1 MAVRIRLST
10 LPGQDPG
17 ELRFTLAW
25 AAPAE
30 AEEVPC
36 MPARLDY
43 GDGTAVDLGLLCP
56 PTAVTWHEQRQFDLG
71 LHRYAGPGPYTAHLR
86 WGDAVAEAFAA
97 PGARAAL
104 RSPGRAPVVVLFALA
119 PVAGQPLQRL
129 AKLRVEGLASGQRL
143 RLDGGAA
150 QVRWLSEVSGG
161 AQAAEF
167 LLDYAKPGPYRVTL
181 DALDADGFWLATLA
195 ESPLELA
202 FPEQARVAAE
212 PAAPFQQ
219 ETPAAPSTTEALAEP
234 QPWLPYRYVKPI
246 RYGIHTYA
254 SPGGGAVRRSVNPG
268 IYLSVRA
275 ETAAAGDR
283 WFRTA
288 EDDWIAASAVT
299 FFRTS
304 ELRGVVLD
312 GTPVPPPPPPPPPPP
327 TEARHG
333 IVTSATLN
341 VRGRPGVSADNPPVA
356 TLAAGAAV
364 TIYEERTVAGA
375 AWYRIGESRWVHS
388 GYVRLVSA
396 PEPPPPPPPAGA
408 HRGVVT
414 ATTLNVRARPGIAA
428 GNPSVAAAARRRRG
442 HRVRDTNG
450 RGGCVVSHRRWTLGH
465 QHLGAAA

>member
-1 MAVRIRLST
+1 MA
-10 LPGQDPG
+10 
-17 ELRFTLAW
+17 
-25 AAPAE
+25 
-30 AEEVPC
+30 
-36 MPARLDY
+36 
-43 GDGTAVDLGLLCP
+43 LL
-56 PTAVTWHEQRQFDLG
+56 
-71 LHRYAGPGPYTAHLR
+71 
-86 WGDAVAEAFAA
+86 
-97 PGARAAL
+97 
-104 RSPGRAPVVVLFALA
+104 ALA

-129 AKLRVEGLASGQRL
+129 AKLRVEGLASGQRV

-150 QVRWLSEVSGG
+150 QARWLSEAGG
-161 AQAAEF
+161 GVQAAEF

-195 ESPLELA
+195 ESPLELV
-202 FPEQARVAAE
+202 FPEEALVAAE
-212 PAAPFQQ
+212 PAAPLQP

-246 RYGIHTYA
+246 RYGVHTYA

-288 EDDWIAASAVT
+288 QGDWIAASAVT

-327 TEARHG
+327 TEVRHG

-341 VRGRPGVSADNPPVA
+341 VRARPGVSADNPPVA

-375 AWYRIGESRWVHS
+375 AWYRIGESRWVHG

-408 HRGVVT
+408 RRGVVT
-414 ATTLNVRARPGIAA
+414 ATTLNVRARPGVAADNPAVAALRAGAEVTIYASQAVGSETWYRIGDGRWVISTWVRLLTPPRRFRLRRPQQRLRSSRSAGSWPTAATCAA
-428 GNPSVAAAARRRRG
+428 GPASAPTTHRSGKCSTISRSPSWKNAV
-442 HRVRDTNG
+442 
-450 RGGCVVSHRRWTLGH
+450 
-465 QHLGAAA
+465 